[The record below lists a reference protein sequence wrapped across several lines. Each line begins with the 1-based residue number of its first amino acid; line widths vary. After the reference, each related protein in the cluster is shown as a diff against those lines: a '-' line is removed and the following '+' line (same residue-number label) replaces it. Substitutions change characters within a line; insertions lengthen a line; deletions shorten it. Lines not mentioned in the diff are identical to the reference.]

1 VITFSVAPHHLQP
14 AALMSP
20 RYFSLVS
27 LFKDMPQQH
36 ISAIAN
42 TWRRGFTRA
51 GNVKSPDRP
60 CAELRI
66 T

>member
-1 VITFSVAPHHLQP
+1 MITFSVAPHHLQP
-14 AALMSP
+14 AALMSS

-36 ISAIAN
+36 ISPIAN
-42 TWRRGFTRA
+42 AWRCGFTRA
-51 GNVKSPDRP
+51 SNVKSPDQL